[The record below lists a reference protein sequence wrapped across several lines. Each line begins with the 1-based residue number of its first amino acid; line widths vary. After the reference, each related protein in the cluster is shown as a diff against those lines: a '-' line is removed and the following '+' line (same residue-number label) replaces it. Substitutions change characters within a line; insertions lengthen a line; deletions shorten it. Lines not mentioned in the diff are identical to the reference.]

1 MSPKH
6 CNSKIQALDVLQKC
20 PVLKQWLMAPR
31 PSCYLK
37 SGPKD
42 CSYTLYSSNYGDQIV
57 LIICQPTGVY
67 KNKKKWFNSF
77 NYLLY
82 NLKGLNI
89 KKLAIPVEVRQPS
102 TGSCDVGGK
111 HPFLLGTN
119 APCQNSVLG
128 TTKLQLHVLSLLIN
142 SSKANFGNE
151 LKEKQMREVY
161 IK

>member
-6 CNSKIQALDVLQKC
+6 CLRFQALDVLQKC
-20 PVLKQWLMAPR
+20 LVLKQWLMAPR

-42 CSYTLYSSNYGDQIV
+42 CSYTLHSSNHGDQIV
-57 LIICQPTGVY
+57 PIICQPTGVY
-67 KNKKKWFNSF
+67 KNKKKRFNSF

-82 NLKGLNI
+82 NLRGLNI
-89 KKLAIPVEVRQPS
+89 KNLATLVEVWQPS
-102 TGSCDVGGK
+102 TGSCDAGGK
-111 HPFLLGTN
+111 RPFFLVTN
-119 APCQNSVLG
+119 APCQNLVLG
-128 TTKLQLHVLSLLIN
+128 TMRLQLQVLSLLIN
-142 SSKANFGNE
+142 SSKVNFGNE